1 MSSTPTPNNNITLWQ
16 ASQSSSATPIT
27 TPTPVVTTPT
37 PVVTA
42 QKGVES
48 IIALSSSSDE
58 AVFMGE
64 KSDPLLGA
72 NLDDVVTSA
81 GESNW
86 VKKPPRDKNGVVAR
100 KPTADEVTR
109 LESINGINI
118 ADIGVQHLRGFCKNQ
133 KIKATHSQSKKVICD
148 RIVKRKADRE
158 KDESCG
164 IAKDQETKKATRT
177 KISRKRFCNVIFS
190 DEIRPFLANRGGTLN
205 KQQLDVGEKTD
216 EALHQ
221 EIARAYNNEELYNED
236 AFPHLQK
243 CRGSPQFSGVITWQK
258 SKDTLSKMVKE
269 YEYIRQQWKLSGF
282 HGDFEE
288 AQAAAPFSNFVHNN
302 NSMLYLHAFVEQYPD
317 ILEKV
322 SALLPKEVFSESGGN
337 GNVLKKDKKNKK
349 IKKTAAKKT
358 TANEETLHFFKSASL
373 QRQVKDA
380 TITLSLNEKSL
391 IQSKDR
397 KRKLMKD
404 GAERKGIPL
413 REMKPIFVEWRK
425 HHQKRGEKANV
436 DEEDEEE
443 DDYLPDSQESILADI
458 LEAEENIEEKQG
470 IIKALK
476 DDIMKY
482 QDRQDKLEEKKEEEE
497 EEEL

>member
-1 MSSTPTPNNNITLWQ
+1 MSDHQSHIMVAKRNNQPRQQSTKHDDIIVIVSKLFNLETLLLSFFLSLYCSMIIMSSTPTPNNNITLWQ

-118 ADIGVQHLRGFCKNQ
+118 ADIGVQHLRGYCKNQ

-164 IAKDQETKKATRT
+164 V
-177 KISRKRFCNVIFS
+177 S
-190 DEIRPFLANRGGTLN
+190 
-205 KQQLDVGEKTD
+205 VGE
-216 EALHQ
+216 
-221 EIARAYNNEELYNED
+221 
-236 AFPHLQK
+236 HLESMK
-243 CRGSPQFSGVITWQK
+243 VKSIVVVVVII
-258 SKDTLSKMVKE
+258 
-269 YEYIRQQWKLSGF
+269 YF
-282 HGDFEE
+282 
-288 AQAAAPFSNFVHNN
+288 
-302 NSMLYLHAFVEQYPD
+302 
-317 ILEKV
+317 
-322 SALLPKEVFSESGGN
+322 
-337 GNVLKKDKKNKK
+337 
-349 IKKTAAKKT
+349 
-358 TANEETLHFFKSASL
+358 
-373 QRQVKDA
+373 
-380 TITLSLNEKSL
+380 
-391 IQSKDR
+391 
-397 KRKLMKD
+397 
-404 GAERKGIPL
+404 
-413 REMKPIFVEWRK
+413 
-425 HHQKRGEKANV
+425 
-436 DEEDEEE
+436 
-443 DDYLPDSQESILADI
+443 
-458 LEAEENIEEKQG
+458 
-470 IIKALK
+470 
-476 DDIMKY
+476 
-482 QDRQDKLEEKKEEEE
+482 
-497 EEEL
+497 